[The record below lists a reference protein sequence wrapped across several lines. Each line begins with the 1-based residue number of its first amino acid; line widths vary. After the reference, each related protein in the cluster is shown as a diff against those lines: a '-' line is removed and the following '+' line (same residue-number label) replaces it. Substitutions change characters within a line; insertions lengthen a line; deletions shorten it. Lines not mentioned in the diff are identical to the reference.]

1 MAPRNVIECEHITHY
16 YGNRLIYRDLS
27 FCVGEGKILGLLG
40 KNGTGK
46 TTIINIL
53 MGYLEPTAGECRIFG
68 ERMGRLRPATKARIG
83 LLLEGH
89 VQHTYFTVSEI
100 EHFYS
105 RFYPRW
111 DSQTYYSL
119 VQRLRIAPDQ
129 KISTMSCGQR
139 SQIALGLLM
148 AQQPDLLILDDFSM
162 GLDPGYRRLF
172 IETLREFVHRGD
184 KTVFLTSH
192 IIQDMEQL
200 IDDCIIFD
208 YGKVLLHRSTDDILK
223 HFVRYTFESDAT
235 AISATDELWHPER
248 VGQRWEVYSF
258 VDEEHIDSLLSP
270 YEPRRLRRET
280 LTLEDAFIGM
290 TGKY

>member
-1 MAPRNVIECEHITHY
+1 MATPYVIECDKITHR
-16 YGNRLIYRDLS
+16 YGRRLIYSDLS
-27 FCVGEGKILGLLG
+27 FSVERGKILGLLG

-53 MGYLEPTAGECRIFG
+53 MGYLEPTSGECRIFG
-68 ERMGRLRPATKARIG
+68 EKMGHLRPETKARIG

-89 VQHTYFTVSEI
+89 VQHTYFTVRQI
-100 EHFYS
+100 ERFYS
-105 RFYPRW
+105 RFYPKW
-111 DSQTYYSL
+111 NSKIYYSL
-119 VQRLRIAPDQ
+119 VERLRIAPEQ

-172 IETLREFVHRGD
+172 IETLREFVRQGD

-192 IIQDMEQL
+192 IIQDMETL
-200 IDDCIIFD
+200 IDDCIVFD
-208 YGKVLLHRSTDDILK
+208 YGRVLIHRPTRDILE
-223 HFVRYTFESDAT
+223 HFARYTFHSNAEEIEAT
-235 AISATDELWHPER
+235 TDLYHPER
-248 VGQRWEVYSF
+248 IGNHWETYSF
-258 VDEEHIDSLLSP
+258 YSEAHVCDLLRQYNISNM
-270 YEPRRLRRET
+270 RRET